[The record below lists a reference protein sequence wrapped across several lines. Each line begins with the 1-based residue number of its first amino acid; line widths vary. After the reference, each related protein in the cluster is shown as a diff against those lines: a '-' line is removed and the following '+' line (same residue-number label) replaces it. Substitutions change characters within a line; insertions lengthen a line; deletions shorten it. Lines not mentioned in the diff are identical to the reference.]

1 MAPALEELFKL
12 ADADGD
18 GRVGGA
24 EAVAFFSRADLPQL
38 VLAQVC
44 MLGEM
49 EYVQIYIYICV
60 CVCMCV
66 CICVCLCV
74 CDGGEGRAR
83 MCIYVYMNMY
93 SYVLVFVLRMCVYVD
108 DDACETDMATS

>member
-49 EYVQIYIYICV
+49 EYV
-60 CVCMCV
+60 
-66 CICVCLCV
+66 
-74 CDGGEGRAR
+74 
-83 MCIYVYMNMY
+83 
-93 SYVLVFVLRMCVYVD
+93 
-108 DDACETDMATS
+108 